1 MRQKR
6 IAAIHDISG
15 VGKCSLTVA
24 LPIISVAGIE
34 CCALPTALL
43 STHTGGFK
51 NIYIEDLTK
60 GIMPIAKHWKSEG
73 FEFDAIY
80 SGYLGSMEQVD
91 LIKQCVNVLKGD
103 NTLLVVDPV
112 MGDNGKLYQ
121 TFSSEFPFKMREL
134 CALADV
140 ITPNVTEACLM
151 LNEDYKAPPYNKAY
165 IEGLL
170 KKLSKI
176 CKGTIVLTG
185 ACLNE
190 NEQGAA
196 AYSSEDG
203 KISFVSSHKI
213 SGIYHG
219 TGDVFASVFVS
230 LMVLG
235 KGMEKALKAAVEF
248 TCLAIENT
256 QKNMPELWYGVNFE
270 GVLPKLIKLL
280 EE

>member
-15 VGKCSLTVA
+15 IGKCSLTVA
-24 LPIISVAGIE
+24 LPIVSVAGIE

-60 GIMPIAKHWKSEG
+60 GILLIANHWKSEG

-91 LIKQCVNVLKGD
+91 LIKKCISVLKGE
-103 NTLLVVDPV
+103 NTLVVVDPV
-112 MGDNGKLYQ
+112 MGDNGNLYQ
-121 TFSSEFPFKMREL
+121 TFSPDFPFKMREL
-134 CALADV
+134 CLEADV

-151 LNEDYKAPPYNKAY
+151 LSEAYKEPPYTKKY

-170 KKLSKI
+170 IKLSKI

-196 AYSSEDG
+196 AYSINDNS
-203 KISFVSSHKI
+203 ISFVSCPKI
-213 SGIYHG
+213 PGLYHG

-230 LMVLG
+230 AMVLG
-235 KGMEKALKAAVEF
+235 KNTEKALQAAVKF

-256 QKNMPELWYGVNFE
+256 QKNKPELWYGVNFE
-270 GVLPKLIKLL
+270 GVLPELSRLL